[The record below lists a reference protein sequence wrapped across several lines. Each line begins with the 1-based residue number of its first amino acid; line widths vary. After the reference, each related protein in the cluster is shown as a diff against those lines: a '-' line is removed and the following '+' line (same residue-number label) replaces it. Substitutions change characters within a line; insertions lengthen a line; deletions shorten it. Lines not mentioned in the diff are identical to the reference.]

1 MKFTPRTH
9 YQMRVEWR
17 TPTIN
22 HTLAAFTENK
32 RYRRKPRAF
41 DDVVNRNVD
50 SVYQTDEVFDLSW
63 WRAKGAAFGAATTK

>member
-1 MKFTPRTH
+1 MC
-9 YQMRVEWR
+9 VEWR

-22 HTLAAFTENK
+22 HALAVFTENK

-50 SVYQTDEVFDLSW
+50 SVYQTDEVLILAGGVQRAPLSALP
-63 WRAKGAAFGAATTK
+63 RRK